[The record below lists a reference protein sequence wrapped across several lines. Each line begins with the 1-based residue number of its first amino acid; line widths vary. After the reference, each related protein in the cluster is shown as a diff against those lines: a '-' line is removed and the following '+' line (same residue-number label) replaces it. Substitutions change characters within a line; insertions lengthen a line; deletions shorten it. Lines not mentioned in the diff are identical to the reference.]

1 MKKHFFFLFT
11 VVFTIT
17 SCTDTSKKNSIVGVY
32 QSSKLNFIEKIKYNT
47 YKDIK
52 GLKLILKKDSS
63 FHYET
68 CGLLIKGGWN
78 TKNDSL
84 RLNVSDIKFV
94 NDSINKIKKPETR
107 KDFLVYKM
115 EGNSFFGFVNDTN
128 GFRINKL
135 KRNE

>member
-1 MKKHFFFLFT
+1 MNKHYFFLFT
-11 VVFTIT
+11 IVFIIT
-17 SCTDTSKKNSIVGVY
+17 SCNNISQKSNVVGVY
-32 QSSKLNFIEKIKYNT
+32 QSSKLNFVEKIKYNT
-47 YKDIK
+47 DKEIK
-52 GLKLILKKDSS
+52 GLKLILKKDST

-68 CGLLIKGGWN
+68 CGLLINGGWN

-84 RLNVSDIKFV
+84 RLHVSAIKFV
-94 NDSINKIKKPETR
+94 NDSINKIKEPETR
-107 KDFLVYKM
+107 KDFLVYKI